1 MNKLVSVTAVFGIL
15 LIAISPARA
24 APIYTTADFSGGVS
38 TVTSLGN
45 SMGFQKTSA
54 CSGCVAGSVGGH
66 VLFDKNLIPAS
77 GTGIVNIALA
87 SITGASNYDIFNI
100 VLGSKPL
107 GFEFGDMNETGN
119 PSIQFKD
126 GVFNGFSLGEDFV
139 VNGKTYE
146 FSMQGSAWT
155 INWLK
160 SNSSS
165 DLVAS
170 GYVTIGDAGLIN
182 QASFFPS
189 LPELP
194 ATAVPEPATFAL
206 FGIGLLG
213 IVMTRRRMAR
223 R

>member
-1 MNKLVSVTAVFGIL
+1 MNRLVSVAAVFGIL

-38 TVTSLGN
+38 TVTGLGN
-45 SMGFQKTSA
+45 SLGFHQT
-54 CSGCVAGSVGGH
+54 GVGSVGGH
-66 VLFDKNLIPAS
+66 VLFDKSLIPAS
-77 GTGIVNIALA
+77 GTGIVNIELA
-87 SITGASNYDIFNI
+87 SITDASNHDIFSI

-107 GFEFGDMNETGN
+107 GFEFGDTNVISS

-126 GVFNGFSLGEDFV
+126 GVFNGFSLIEDFI

-160 SNSSS
+160 NNSSS

-170 GYVTIGDAGLIN
+170 GYVTIGDAGLFN
-182 QASFFPS
+182 QAILLSP
-189 LPELP
+189 LPQLS
-194 ATAVPEPATFAL
+194 ATVVPEPATFAL

-213 IVMTRRRMAR
+213 IVMTRRRMAWQ
-223 R
+223 

>member
-1 MNKLVSVTAVFGIL
+1 MNKLVSATAVFGIL

-24 APIYTTADFSGGVS
+24 APIYTIADFSGGVS
-38 TVTSLGN
+38 TVTGLGN
-45 SMGFQKTSA
+45 SLGFQQTST
-54 CSGCVAGSVGGH
+54 CSGCAAGSVGGQ
-66 VLFDKNLIPAS
+66 VLFDKSLIPAS
-77 GTGIVNIALA
+77 GTDIVNIALA
-87 SITGASNYDIFNI
+87 SIAGVSNHDIFNI

-107 GFEFGDMNETGN
+107 GFEFGDINVTGS

-126 GVFNGFSLGEDFV
+126 GVFNGFSFMEDFV

-146 FSMQGSAWT
+146 FSMQGSAWA

-165 DLVAS
+165 DFVAS
-170 GYVTIGDAGLIN
+170 GYVTIGSAGLFN
-182 QASFFPS
+182 QATLFPS